1 MKKNDLFYALFF
13 PVMPLVFF
21 MPRIYLATVQIITA
35 ILYSWDKWAAI
46 RNGWRVPECALL
58 FWALIGGSP
67 AAILMMILCRHKI
80 SKPAFYIPFILVLL
94 VQCSILIYAM
104 YRGWIT
110 LGIENDPA

>member
-1 MKKNDLFYALFF
+1 
-13 PVMPLVFF
+13 MPLIFF
-21 MPRIYLATVQIITA
+21 MPWIYLATVQIVTL
-35 ILYSWDKWAAI
+35 ILFGWDKLAAI

-58 FWALIGGSP
+58 FWTLAGGSP
-67 AAILMMILCRHKI
+67 AAVLMMFLCRHKT

-110 LGIENDPA
+110 LGI